1 MSAFWNKFKL
11 SKEEKEK
18 DQEEEKETSDVSA
31 RPEKKTGEEKK
42 DSRKGNDDKKISK
55 DEKKD
60 EKKDKK
66 KDKKSKKVK
75 KKKKKSFPKEKALLI
90 ERTVIRP
97 KVSEAAMRQQTLN
110 KYVFFVDMG
119 ATKNEVAKAV
129 EAMYGVHVRKVNIQI
144 YSQTTH
150 RFKGFKGKKKGY
162 KKAIVSLNAGETV
175 DIFSE

>member
-11 SKEEKEK
+11 NKGEKEEDEK
-18 DQEEEKETSDVSA
+18 TSDVSA
-31 RPEKKTGEEKK
+31 RTKKRQEEEKK
-42 DSRKGNDDKKISK
+42 DSRKGDDDKKISK
-55 DEKKD
+55 EEKKKE
-60 EKKDKK
+60 EKKKDR
-66 KDKKSKKVK
+66 KDKKSKK

-110 KYVFFVDMG
+110 KYVFFVDMR

-144 YSQTTH
+144 YSQTTRH
-150 RFKGFKGKKKGY
+150 FKGFNGKKKGY
-162 KKAIVSLNAGETV
+162 KKAIVSLNTGETI

>member
-11 SKEEKEK
+11 GKEEKEEDK
-18 DQEEEKETSDVSA
+18 KISDTRA
-31 RPEKKTGEEKK
+31 RPKKRPREEKK
-42 DSRKGNDDKKISK
+42 DSQKGDDDKKIGS
-55 DEKKD
+55 EKK
-60 EKKDKK
+60 KK
-66 KDKKSKKVK
+66 KDKKNKTGKKSKKR
-75 KKKKKSFPKEKALLI
+75 KKKSFPKEKALLI

-110 KYVFFVDMG
+110 KYVFFVAMR

-162 KKAIVSLNAGETV
+162 KKAIVSLNAGETI